1 MVEISILQIRVV
13 TTFMLDPDVVLL
25 LSYLSKMGYVT
36 APTRLGLGG
45 TSITPIMPPN
55 IIAMKGN
62 VKVDYDFS
70 RRSLGVEGLY
80 AREVASTLQDLWQA
94 LKNLNIDVERAL
106 VPYEVIVVALAS
118 LSPKFSNNV
127 ETSDLLG
134 FNLRMVE
141 ASFALEN
148 GDPTSPS
155 KWLHIMITPVY
166 SSYRPSE
173 RENLYRIEVIYRDEK
188 EKVLK
193 FIENVD
199 NILKSL
205 LERV

>member
-127 ETSDLLG
+127 EASDLLG

>member
-1 MVEISILQIRVV
+1 MAEVSILQIRVV

-36 APTRLGLGG
+36 APTRLGPGG

-62 VKVDYDFS
+62 VKVDYDFG
-70 RRSLGVEGLY
+70 RKSLGVEGLY
-80 AREVASTLQDLWQA
+80 AREVTSTLQDLWQA
-94 LKNLNIDVERAL
+94 LKNLSIDVDRAL
-106 VPYEVIVVALAS
+106 VPYEVIMVASAS

-127 ETSDLLG
+127 EVSDLLG
-134 FNLRMVE
+134 FNLRIVE

-155 KWLHIMITPVY
+155 KWFHVRITPVY
-166 SSYRPSE
+166 SSYRPGE
-173 RENLYRIEVIYRDEK
+173 RENLYRIEVVYRDEK
-188 EKVLK
+188 EKILK
-193 FIENVD
+193 FIENAGD
-199 NILKSL
+199 ILKRL

>member
-1 MVEISILQIRVV
+1 MVEVSILQIRVV

-36 APTRLGLGG
+36 APARLGLGG
-45 TSITPIMPPN
+45 VSITPIMPPN

-62 VKVDYDFS
+62 VKVDYDFG
-70 RRSLGVEGLY
+70 RKSLGVEGLY
-80 AREVASTLQDLWQA
+80 AREVTSTLQDLWQV
-94 LKNLNIDVERAL
+94 LKNLSIDVDRAL
-106 VPYEVIVVALAS
+106 VPYEVIMVASAS

-127 ETSDLLG
+127 EASDLLG

-141 ASFALEN
+141 ASLALEN

-155 KWLHIMITPVY
+155 KWFHVRITPVY
-166 SSYRPSE
+166 SSYRPGE
-173 RENLYRIEVIYRDEK
+173 KENLYRIEVVYRDEK
-188 EKVLK
+188 EKILK
-193 FIENVD
+193 FIENAGD
-199 NILKSL
+199 ILKRL

>member
-127 ETSDLLG
+127 EASDLLG

-173 RENLYRIEVIYRDEK
+173 RENLYRIEAVYRDEK